1 MHELGIL
8 VQAVKT
14 VDQIAKDNQIR
25 KIKHI
30 TLEVGTESG
39 IVPLF
44 LKKLFSVAAE
54 HYPSM
59 QDAELKI
66 ETVPGRQ
73 FQIKD
78 LGY

>member
-14 VDQIAKDNQIR
+14 VDRIAKENQIR

-44 LKKLFSVAAE
+44 LKKLFPVAAE
-54 HYPSM
+54 YYPSM
-59 QDAELKI
+59 QNTELKI